1 MSELLNLLAEPF
13 GYQFMVKAILGG
25 GAVGAVCAVLS
36 CFVTLKGWSLLGDA
50 LSHAVVPGV
59 AIAYLAGA
67 PFLLGAALSGLFAVL
82 GIGAIERATRLR
94 SDAVIGV
101 VFTAFF
107 ALGLLLISL
116 YPSNLRLTTILFGNL
131 LGIAD
136 ADLWQLFAV
145 GAGCLLVVAVKWK
158 DLLLYCFD
166 AQHARAIGLPTGRLH
181 LLLLGLLSLT
191 AVAALQAVGALLV
204 VAMLITPGA
213 TAFLLTDR
221 FPRMLVLAGVMG
233 AATAM
238 AGAYASYFLD
248 GSTGGLIV
256 LAQTGLFL
264 LALVLAPK
272 HGLLRR
278 AKFAEEAVP

>member
-1 MSELLNLLAEPF
+1 MTGLLDLLAEPF

-67 PFLLGAALSGLFAVL
+67 PFLLGAVLSGLFAVL

-94 SDAVIGV
+94 GDAVIGV

-107 ALGLLLISL
+107 AFGLLLISL

-145 GAGCLLVVAVKWK
+145 GAGCVLVVAATWK

-213 TAFLLTDR
+213 TAHLLTDR
-221 FPRMLVLAGVMG
+221 FPRMLVLAAVMG

-264 LALVLAPK
+264 LALALAPK

-278 AKFAEEAVP
+278 AKVEEAVP

>member
-1 MSELLNLLAEPF
+1 MSELLDLLAEPF

-67 PFLLGAALSGLFAVL
+67 PFLLGAVLSGLFAVL
-82 GIGAIERATRLR
+82 GIGAIERATKLR
-94 SDAVIGV
+94 GDAVIGV

-221 FPRMLVLAGVMG
+221 FPRMLVLAAIMG
-233 AATAM
+233 AVTAM

-278 AKFAEEAVP
+278 ARA

>member
-1 MSELLNLLAEPF
+1 MSELLDLLAEPF

-67 PFLLGAALSGLFAVL
+67 PFLLGAVLSGLFAVL
-82 GIGAIERATRLR
+82 GIGAIERATKLR
-94 SDAVIGV
+94 GDAVIGV

-145 GAGCLLVVAVKWK
+145 GAGCLLVVAAKWK

-221 FPRMLVLAGVMG
+221 FPRMLVLAAVMG
-233 AATAM
+233 AVTAM

-278 AKFAEEAVP
+278 APAEEAVP

>member
-1 MSELLNLLAEPF
+1 MTELLDLLAEPF

-25 GAVGAVCAVLS
+25 GAVGAICAVLS

-67 PFLLGAALSGLFAVL
+67 PFLLGAVLSGLFAVL
-82 GIGAIERATRLR
+82 GIGAIERATKLR

-238 AGAYASYFLD
+238 VGAYASYFLD

-278 AKFAEEAVP
+278 AKFAGEAVP

>member
-1 MSELLNLLAEPF
+1 MTGLLDLLAEPF

-59 AIAYLAGA
+59 ALAYLAGA
-67 PFLLGAALSGLFAVL
+67 PFILGAVIAGMLAVV

-94 SDAVIGV
+94 GDAVIGV

-116 YPSNLRLTTILFGNL
+116 FPSNLRLTTILFGNL

-145 GAGCLLVVAVKWK
+145 GAGCLLVVAVTWK

-191 AVAALQAVGALLV
+191 AVSALQAVGALLV

-213 TAFLLTDR
+213 TAYLLTDR
-221 FPRMLVLAGVMG
+221 FPRMLGLAAAMG
-233 AATAM
+233 TVTAM

-256 LAQTGLFL
+256 LFQTGLFL
-264 LALVLAPK
+264 VALALAPK

-278 AKFAEEAVP
+278 ARVEEAGP

>member
-1 MSELLNLLAEPF
+1 MTGLLDLLVEPF

-67 PFLLGAALSGLFAVL
+67 PFLLGAVLSGLFAVL
-82 GIGAIERATRLR
+82 GIGAIERATKLR
-94 SDAVIGV
+94 GDAVIGV

-145 GAGCLLVVAVKWK
+145 GAGCLLVVAAKWK

-221 FPRMLVLAGVMG
+221 FPRMLVLAAVMG
-233 AATAM
+233 AVTAM

-256 LAQTGLFL
+256 LAQTALFL
-264 LALVLAPK
+264 LALALAPK

-278 AKFAEEAVP
+278 AGVEEAVP

>member
-1 MSELLNLLAEPF
+1 MTALLDLLAEPF

-67 PFLLGAALSGLFAVL
+67 PFLLGAVLSGLFAVL

-136 ADLWQLFAV
+136 ADLWQLFGV

-213 TAFLLTDR
+213 TAHLLTDR
-221 FPRMLVLAGVMG
+221 FPRMLVLAAAMG
-233 AATAM
+233 AVTAM

-278 AKFAEEAVP
+278 AAA

>member
-1 MSELLNLLAEPF
+1 MTALLDLLAEPF

-67 PFLLGAALSGLFAVL
+67 PFLLGAVLSGLFAVL

-145 GAGCLLVVAVKWK
+145 GAGCLLVVAAKWK

-213 TAFLLTDR
+213 TAHLLTDR
-221 FPRMLVLAGVMG
+221 FPRMLVVAAAMG
-233 AATAM
+233 AVTAM

-264 LALVLAPK
+264 LALALAPK

-278 AKFAEEAVP
+278 GRAEEAVP

>member
-1 MSELLNLLAEPF
+1 MTGLLGLLVEPF

-67 PFLLGAALSGLFAVL
+67 PFLLGAVLSGLFAVL
-82 GIGAIERATRLR
+82 GIGAVERATKLR
-94 SDAVIGV
+94 GDAVIGV

-145 GAGCLLVVAVKWK
+145 GAGCLLVVAAKWK

-221 FPRMLVLAGVMG
+221 FPRMLVLAAVMG
-233 AATAM
+233 AVTAM

-256 LAQTGLFL
+256 LAQTALFL
-264 LALVLAPK
+264 LALALAPK

-278 AKFAEEAVP
+278 AGVEEAVP

>member
-1 MSELLNLLAEPF
+1 MTALLDLLAEPF

-67 PFLLGAALSGLFAVL
+67 PFLLGAVLSGLFAVL
-82 GIGAIERATRLR
+82 GIGAIERATKLR
-94 SDAVIGV
+94 GDAVIGV

-107 ALGLLLISL
+107 AFGLLLISL

-145 GAGCLLVVAVKWK
+145 GAGCLLVVAVRWK

-213 TAFLLTDR
+213 TAHLLTDR
-221 FPRMLVLAGVMG
+221 FPRMLVLAAVMG

-278 AKFAEEAVP
+278 AKVEEAVP

>member
-1 MSELLNLLAEPF
+1 MTALLDLLAEPF

-67 PFLLGAALSGLFAVL
+67 PFLLGAVLSGLFAVL
-82 GIGAIERATRLR
+82 GIGAIERATKLR

-107 ALGLLLISL
+107 AFGLLLISL

-213 TAFLLTDR
+213 TAYLLTDR
-221 FPRMLVLAGVMG
+221 FPRMLVLAAVMG
-233 AATAM
+233 AVTAM

-264 LALVLAPK
+264 LALALAPK

-278 AKFAEEAVP
+278 ARAEEAAP

>member
-1 MSELLNLLAEPF
+1 MIALLDLLAEPF

-67 PFLLGAALSGLFAVL
+67 PFLLGAVLSGLFAVL

-145 GAGCLLVVAVKWK
+145 GAGCLLVVAAKWK

-221 FPRMLVLAGVMG
+221 FPRMLVLAAIMG
-233 AATAM
+233 AVTAM

-264 LALVLAPK
+264 LALAVAPK

-278 AKFAEEAVP
+278 VREAVP

>member
-1 MSELLNLLAEPF
+1 MTALLDLLAEPF

-67 PFLLGAALSGLFAVL
+67 PFLLGAVLSGLFAVL
-82 GIGAIERATRLR
+82 GIGAIERATKLR

-181 LLLLGLLSLT
+181 LLLLSLLSLT

-278 AKFAEEAVP
+278 AKFAGEAVP

>member
-1 MSELLNLLAEPF
+1 VTGALDLLAEPF
-13 GYQFMVKAILGG
+13 AYQFMVKAILGG

-59 AIAYLAGA
+59 ALASLAGA
-67 PFLLGAALSGLFAVL
+67 PFILGAVLSGLFAVL
-82 GIGAIERATRLR
+82 GIGAIERNTRLR
-94 SDAVIGV
+94 GDAVIGV

-116 YPSNLRLTTILFGNL
+116 FPSNLRLTTILFGNL

-136 ADLWQLFAV
+136 ADLWQLLAV
-145 GAGCLLVVAVKWK
+145 GAVCLTVVAAKWK

-181 LLLLGLLSLT
+181 LLLLALLSLT
-191 AVAALQAVGALLV
+191 AVSALQAVGALLV

-213 TAFLLTDR
+213 TAYLL
-221 FPRMLVLAGVMG
+221 
-233 AATAM
+233 
-238 AGAYASYFLD
+238 
-248 GSTGGLIV
+248 I
-256 LAQTGLFL
+256 QTGLFL
-264 LALVLAPK
+264 VALAVAPK

-278 AKFAEEAVP
+278 APAAVAEA

>member
-1 MSELLNLLAEPF
+1 MTGLLDLLAEPF

-67 PFLLGAALSGLFAVL
+67 PFLLGAVLSGLFAVL
-82 GIGAIERATRLR
+82 GIGAIERATKLR

-221 FPRMLVLAGVMG
+221 FPRMLVLAAVMG

-264 LALVLAPK
+264 LALALAPK
-272 HGLLRR
+272 HGPLRR
-278 AKFAEEAVP
+278 VTE